1 MNRRTKSIATWVVCT
16 LLLAAIVHVGVIFA
30 IPYTVGIRLR
40 SLGERNTL
48 IHATKLSADY
58 NPVRR
63 SSPDL
68 VYTACS
74 FDLSDGPLHIS
85 APAPASGLYMS
96 VSCFALNTDNFYVKN
111 DRQVDG
117 EFNFVIVGPDA
128 PDPAIDDA
136 ELVRSP
142 TTTGGILFR
151 YFVGD
156 GTREGEIEAV
166 RRRISI
172 RPSVGRSQRRIR

>member
-1 MNRRTKSIATWVVCT
+1 MSKRTKSIAIWVVFT
-16 LLLAAIVHVGVIFA
+16 LLLAAIVHVGMVLA
-30 IPYTVGIRLR
+30 IPYVIGIRLR
-40 SLGERNTL
+40 SLGESNTL
-48 IHATKLSADY
+48 LHAAKPSADY

-63 SSPDL
+63 SSPDM
-68 VYTACS
+68 VYTAYP

-85 APAPASGLYMS
+85 APAPDFYMS
-96 VSCFALNTDNFYVKN
+96 VSCFALNTDTIYVKN

-117 EFNFVIVGPDA
+117 EFDFVLLGPDTPA
-128 PDPAIDDA
+128 PAIDDA

-156 GTREGEIEAV
+156 GTRQGEIETI
-166 RRRISI
+166 RRRIKI
-172 RPSVGRSQRRIR
+172 RHVVSTTP